1 MSTTSWASFP
11 PRLELRPSRWP
22 RRLRLAALLIAVL
35 ALWHSA
41 VPVWAWPLLL
51 AGLVW
56 GVRRWRPP
64 VVTAVAVTATEVT
77 LVLGNGGL
85 EDRGLEERRVTVTAP
100 FRAWTPGPWLA
111 LRCPGRGWVWIF
123 ADQAGEAALT
133 PLRQVLWLN
142 RRR

>member
-1 MSTTSWASFP
+1 MSATYSASFP
-11 PRLELRPSRWP
+11 PRLELRPSAWP
-22 RRLRLAALLIAVL
+22 RRLRLAALLISAL

-41 VPVWAWPLLL
+41 VPVWALPPLL
-51 AGLVW
+51 AGLAW
-56 GVRRWRPP
+56 WLWRWRPP
-64 VVTAVAVTATEVT
+64 LVTAVAVTATEVT
-77 LVLGNGGL
+77 LVLENPDL
-85 EDRGLEERRVTVTAP
+85 KESRITVAAP

>member
-1 MSTTSWASFP
+1 MSATYSASFP
-11 PRLELRPSRWP
+11 PRLELRPSAWP
-22 RRLRLAALLIAVL
+22 RRLRLAALLISAL

-41 VPVWAWPLLL
+41 VPGWALPPLL
-51 AGLVW
+51 AG
-56 GVRRWRPP
+56 RPP
-64 VVTAVAVTATEVT
+64 LVTAVAVTATEVT
-77 LVLGNGGL
+77 LVLGNGDL
-85 EDRGLEERRVTVTAP
+85 ENPDLKESRITVTAP

>member
-1 MSTTSWASFP
+1 M
-11 PRLELRPSRWP
+11 
-22 RRLRLAALLIAVL
+22 LIAAL

-41 VPVWAWPLLL
+41 VPAWALPPLLVGL
-51 AGLVW
+51 AWGLW
-56 GVRRWRPP
+56 QWTPPQVR
-64 VVTAVAVTATEVT
+64 AVAVTATEVT
-77 LVLGNGGL
+77 LVLENGDL
-85 EDRGLEERRVTVTAP
+85 EDRGSEGHRVTVTAP
-100 FRAWTPGPWLA
+100 FRAWTPGSWLA